1 MIGSSSVS
9 SSADRLRSQ
18 SISSRD
24 VLFTTRWN
32 SSHRA
37 GSTSTRCAIVITPLA
52 AVALGA
58 AGLGLAGTASAFPN
72 TGTAADLVDSL
83 KGEGYNVQING
94 LVQVPLKLCTAT
106 DVHPSLDE
114 SDTLQEK
121 QHTQVFVD
129 VSCPSH
135 D

>member
-1 MIGSSSVS
+1 MKN
-9 SSADRLRSQ
+9 
-18 SISSRD
+18 
-24 VLFTTRWN
+24 F
-32 SSHRA
+32 
-37 GSTSTRCAIVITPLA
+37 VITPLA

-58 AGLGLAGTASAFPN
+58 AALGLAGTAAAFPN
-72 TGTAADLVDSL
+72 AGTAADVVDSL
-83 KGEGYNVQING
+83 KAEGYNVQVNG

-106 DVHPSLDE
+106 DVHPTLDE
-114 SDTLQEK
+114 TDTLKEK

>member
-1 MIGSSSVS
+1 MRN
-9 SSADRLRSQ
+9 D
-18 SISSRD
+18 
-24 VLFTTRWN
+24 
-32 SSHRA
+32 
-37 GSTSTRCAIVITPLA
+37 VITPLA

-58 AGLGLAGTASAFPN
+58 AALGLAGAAAAFPN
-72 TGTAADLVDSL
+72 AGTAEDVVNDL
-83 KGEGYNVQING
+83 KAEGYNVQTNG

-106 DVHPSLDE
+106 DVHPTLDE
-114 SDTLQEK
+114 SDTLQDK